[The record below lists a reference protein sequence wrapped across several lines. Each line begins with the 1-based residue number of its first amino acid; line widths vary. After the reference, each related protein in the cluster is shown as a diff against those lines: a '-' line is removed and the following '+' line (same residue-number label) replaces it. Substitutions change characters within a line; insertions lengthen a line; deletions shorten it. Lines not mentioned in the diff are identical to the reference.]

1 MKLIA
6 RTGKSPESHP
16 LEAVV
21 CLQVCEAH
29 LNTLSLISGFGK
41 RLCLHLPSCGVAC
54 ILMDIAR
61 DLARI
66 RRGAALRSY
75 WAHVAVPLGG
85 AVEQGTSAGTGPPGL
100 SSFPFGALENVAQNI
115 ALTEPVQ
122 SVLGEGRVVGNGV
135 IEIEP
140 ADPSVGEMEPHLL
153 AQLPLGAD
161 AEAVAY

>member
-6 RTGKSPESHP
+6 RAGKSPESHP
-16 LEAVV
+16 LETVG

-29 LNTLSLISGFGK
+29 FNTLSLVSGFGK

-75 WAHVAVPLGG
+75 WAHTRSPAWRR
-85 AVEQGTSAGTGPPGL
+85 GTAGYVRRARCRW
-100 SSFPFGALENVAQNI
+100 S
-115 ALTEPVQ
+115 
-122 SVLGEGRVVGNGV
+122 
-135 IEIEP
+135 
-140 ADPSVGEMEPHLL
+140 
-153 AQLPLGAD
+153 
-161 AEAVAY
+161 

>member
-29 LNTLSLISGFGK
+29 LNTLSLVSGFGK
-41 RLCLHLPSCGVAC
+41 CLCLHLPSCGVAC

-75 WAHVAVPLGG
+75 WAHVAVPLRG
-85 AVEQGTSAGTGPPGL
+85 AVQQGASVVHGTAGLKQFPIGRARKCGAEYRSHGTG
-100 SSFPFGALENVAQNI
+100 
-115 ALTEPVQ
+115 
-122 SVLGEGRVVGNGV
+122 
-135 IEIEP
+135 
-140 ADPSVGEMEPHLL
+140 SVGSRRRSSGGERRH
-153 AQLPLGAD
+153 
-161 AEAVAY
+161 